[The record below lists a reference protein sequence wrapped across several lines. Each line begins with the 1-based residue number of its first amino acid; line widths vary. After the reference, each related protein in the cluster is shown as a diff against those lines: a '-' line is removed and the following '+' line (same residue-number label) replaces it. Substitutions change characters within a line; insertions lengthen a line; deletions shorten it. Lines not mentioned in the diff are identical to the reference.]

1 MTQDQITFH
10 NSTDM
15 RVQAQVFMGRTLVST
30 CLANPG
36 EIHTL
41 SSGSAKHDIYVKD
54 AATGWEV
61 ARKLDNEAAGVELR
75 RREGHYILS
84 KARSHI
90 D

>member
-1 MTQDQITFH
+1 MAEDQITFH

-36 EIHTL
+36 EVHTL
-41 SSGSAKHDIYVKD
+41 PIGSVRHDIYVKD

-61 ARKLDNEAAGVELR
+61 ARKLDNEAASVELR

-84 KARSHI
+84 TARSHI
-90 D
+90 E